1 MDICFDVG
9 NTTFV
14 VGLYENGSLIKKSV
28 FLWKQN
34 INEQEYEEKVC
45 KSLMDLSNYVKDI
58 KRAIYS
64 SVVPEVDEKVLP
76 RLKERLSCPIQ
87 RVKES
92 HIDLTFGKI
101 DVNEVGDDL
110 VADLVGLKKKYS
122 YPSIIVDLGTASK
135 VLLLD
140 KNGVFDSCLIIP
152 GLSMSIASL
161 SSKAALLPDIDLKV
175 PTSALAH
182 NTVEAMNAG
191 VILGHAEMIK
201 GLLKRIENELG
212 YSCKRILTGGSAI
225 YLKDL
230 LKDELIYDPDITLDG
245 LEALLGGR

>member
-1 MDICFDVG
+1 MDICIDVG
-9 NTTFV
+9 NTTFS
-14 VGLYENGSLIKKSV
+14 VGLYENGKLINKAL
-28 FLWKQN
+28 FLVDHRL
-34 INEQEYEEKVC
+34 NEDEYEQKVR
-45 KSLMDLSNYVKDI
+45 KTLTELNVNSQDI

-64 SVVPEVDEKVLP
+64 SVVPDVDKKVLS
-76 RLKERLSCPIQ
+76 RLKEYLHCPIQ

-92 HIDLTFGKI
+92 HIDITFGKI

-110 VADLVGLKKKYS
+110 IADLVGIKHKYS
-122 YPSIIVDLGTASK
+122 YPSIVVDLGTASK

-161 SSKAALLPDIDLKV
+161 SNEAALLPDIELKV
-175 PTSALAH
+175 PSSALAH

-201 GLLKRIENELG
+201 GLLSRIEKELG

-230 LKDELIYDPDITLDG
+230 LKDEVIYDPNLVLDG
-245 LEALLGGR
+245 LEELLNRS

>member
-1 MDICFDVG
+1 MDLCIDVG
-9 NTTFV
+9 NTTFY
-14 VGLYENGSLIKKSV
+14 VGLYENGKLLNKAF
-28 FLWKQN
+28 FLVDHRLSAD
-34 INEQEYEEKVC
+34 EYEQKVR
-45 KSLMDLSNYVKDI
+45 KTLMELKVNPSNI

-64 SVVPEVDEKVLP
+64 SVVPDVDEKALP
-76 RLKERLSCPIQ
+76 KLKENLLCPIQ

-92 HIDLTFGKI
+92 NIDITFGKI
-101 DVNEVGDDL
+101 NVNEVGDDL
-110 VADLVGLKKKYS
+110 IADLVGMKHKYS

-140 KNGVFDSCLIIP
+140 KDGVFDSCLIIP

-161 SSKAALLPDIDLKV
+161 SKEAALLPSIELKV
-175 PTSALAH
+175 PESALAH
-182 NTVEAMNAG
+182 NTIEAMNAG

-201 GLLKRIENELG
+201 GLLNRIEKELG

-230 LKDELIYDPDITLDG
+230 LKEELIYDPDITLDG
-245 LEALLGGR
+245 LEGLLNRS

>member
-1 MDICFDVG
+1 MDICIDVG
-9 NTTFV
+9 NTTFY
-14 VGLYENGSLIKKSV
+14 VGLYENGRLVNKAF
-28 FLWKQN
+28 FLVDHHL
-34 INEQEYEEKVC
+34 NEDEYEQKVR
-45 KSLMDLSNYVKDI
+45 KTLTDLNVDKKNIS
-58 KRAIYS
+58 RAMYS
-64 SVVPEVDEKVLP
+64 SVVPDVDKKVLP
-76 RLKERLSCPIQ
+76 RLKDYLSCSIQ

-92 HIDLTFGKI
+92 NIDITFGKI
-101 DVNEVGDDL
+101 NVNEVGDDL
-110 VADLVGLKKKYS
+110 IADLMGMKHKYS

-161 SSKAALLPDIDLKV
+161 STNAALLPDIELKV
-175 PTSALAH
+175 PETALAH

-201 GLLKRIENELG
+201 GLLNRIERELG
-212 YSCKRILTGGSAI
+212 YYCKRILTGGSAI

-230 LKDELIYDPDITLDG
+230 LKDEVIYDPDITLDG
-245 LEALLGGR
+245 LEELLKRS

>member
-1 MDICFDVG
+1 MDICIDVG
-9 NTTFV
+9 NTTFY
-14 VGLYENGSLIKKSV
+14 VGLYENGRLVNKAF
-28 FLWKQN
+28 FLVDHHL
-34 INEQEYEEKVC
+34 NEDEYEQKVR
-45 KSLMDLSNYVKDI
+45 KTLTDLNVDKKNIS
-58 KRAIYS
+58 RAMYS
-64 SVVPEVDEKVLP
+64 SVVPDVDKKVLP
-76 RLKERLSCPIQ
+76 RLKDYLSCSIQ

-92 HIDLTFGKI
+92 NIDITFGKI
-101 DVNEVGDDL
+101 NVNEVGDDL
-110 VADLVGLKKKYS
+110 IADLMGMKHKYS

-161 SSKAALLPDIDLKV
+161 SSNAALLPDIELKV
-175 PTSALAH
+175 PETALAH

-201 GLLKRIENELG
+201 GLLNRIERELG

-230 LKDELIYDPDITLDG
+230 LKDEVIYDPDITLDG
-245 LEALLGGR
+245 LEELLKRS